1 MTISSTLI
9 LNYAVLFML
18 VCICLALL
26 LNLVRLFNAPTITDR
41 ILTLDTMTVNALA
54 LVVLYGIW
62 AGTGLYLEAA
72 VLLALT
78 SFVGTVAYC
87 KFLLRGSIIE

>member
-1 MTISSTLI
+1 MILPYALLFMVGCLCLALI
-9 LNYAVLFML
+9 LNL
-18 VCICLALL
+18 I
-26 LNLVRLFNAPTITDR
+26 RLFTAPTLTDR
-41 ILTLDTMTVNALA
+41 VLTLDTMTVNALA

-72 VLLALT
+72 ILLALT

-87 KFLLRGSIIE
+87 KYLLRGSIIE

>member
-1 MTISSTLI
+1 MILPHALTFMLACIGLALI
-9 LNYAVLFML
+9 LNL
-18 VCICLALL
+18 I
-26 LNLVRLFNAPTITDR
+26 RLFTAPTVTDR
-41 ILTLDTMTVNALA
+41 ILTLDTMAVNAIA

-78 SFVGTVAYC
+78 GFVGTVAYC
-87 KFLLRGSIIE
+87 KYLLRGSIIE

>member
-1 MTISSTLI
+1 MI
-9 LNYAVLFML
+9 LPYALGFAL
-18 VCICLALL
+18 TCFALALV
-26 LNLVRLFNAPTITDR
+26 LNLIRLATAPTLTDR
-41 ILTLDTMTVNALA
+41 ILTLDTMTVNAIA
-54 LVVLYGIW
+54 VVALYGVW

-78 SFVGTVAYC
+78 SFVGTVAYA

>member
-1 MTISSTLI
+1 MILTYALI
-9 LNYAVLFML
+9 FML
-18 VCICLALL
+18 GCIGLALL

-41 ILTLDTMTVNALA
+41 ILTLDTITVNTIA
-54 LVVLYGIW
+54 LVVLYGVW

-78 SFVGTVAYC
+78 GFVGTVAYC
-87 KFLLRGSIIE
+87 KYLLRGSIIE

>member
-1 MTISSTLI
+1 MI
-9 LNYAVLFML
+9 LSFALLFMF
-18 VCICLALL
+18 VCIALALV
-26 LNLVRLFNAPTITDR
+26 LNLWRLFTAPTLTDR
-41 ILTLDTMTVNALA
+41 ILTLDTMTVNAIA

-78 SFVGTVAYC
+78 GFVGTVAYC
-87 KFLLRGSIIE
+87 KYLLRGSIIE

>member
-1 MTISSTLI
+1 MI
-9 LNYAVLFML
+9 LGYALTFMFA
-18 VCICLALL
+18 CIGLAFALNIWRLL
-26 LNLVRLFNAPTITDR
+26 TAPTLTDR
-41 ILTLDTMTVNALA
+41 IVTLDTMTINAIA
-54 LVVLYGIW
+54 LVVLYGIR

-78 SFVGTVAYC
+78 GFLGTVAYC

>member
-1 MTISSTLI
+1 MILSYALLFMLTCISLALI
-9 LNYAVLFML
+9 LNL
-18 VCICLALL
+18 I
-26 LNLVRLFNAPTITDR
+26 RLFSAPTVTDR
-41 ILTLDTMTVNALA
+41 IVTLDTMAVNAIA

-62 AGTGLYLEAA
+62 GGSGLYLEAA

-78 SFVGTVAYC
+78 GFVGTVAYC